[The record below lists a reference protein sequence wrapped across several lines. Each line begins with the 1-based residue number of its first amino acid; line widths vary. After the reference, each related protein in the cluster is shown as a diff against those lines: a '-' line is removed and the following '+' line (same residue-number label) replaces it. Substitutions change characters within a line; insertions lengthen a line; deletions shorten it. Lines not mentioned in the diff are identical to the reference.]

1 MEFVKY
7 SVFKLHHRYIS
18 NVKVIGFII
27 AVKVKEKYVLYT
39 LDDSTSTVDCKM
51 WKKAVNK
58 GKNKW
63 NIGDWIKVEGKLNYF
78 IDRIEINVNCMERIV
93 DPNEE
98 LLHWLECKNIRE
110 NALKKPL
117 KHRIDPPVIKLS
129 KAAHKLLQILHA
141 SKIEKFQ
148 FNELLLQHEV
158 KQLMSMSVNNTKM
171 ENECLLRLRSLVRE
185 LSRLNK
191 IKLIDVSKDVYAVPS
206 IRQKGNN

>member
-1 MEFVKY
+1 MDFAEY
-7 SVFKLHHRYIS
+7 LVFKLHHRYIS

-39 LDDSTSTVDCKM
+39 LDDSTGTVDCKV
-51 WKKAVNK
+51 WKNAVNI
-58 GKNKW
+58 GKSKW
-63 NIGDWIKVEGKLNYF
+63 NIGDWIKMEGKLNYF
-78 IDRIEINVNCMERIV
+78 IDQIEINVNCMKRIV

-110 NALKKPL
+110 NLLKKPL
-117 KHRIDPPVIKLS
+117 KHRIDPPVIRLS

-141 SKIEKFQ
+141 NKVEKFQ
-148 FNELLLQHEV
+148 FNELLLHQEV
-158 KQLMSMSVNNTKM
+158 KQLMSMSVKNTKM

-191 IKLIDVSKDVYAVPS
+191 IKLIDINEDVYAVPS
-206 IRQKGNN
+206 MQQKETS